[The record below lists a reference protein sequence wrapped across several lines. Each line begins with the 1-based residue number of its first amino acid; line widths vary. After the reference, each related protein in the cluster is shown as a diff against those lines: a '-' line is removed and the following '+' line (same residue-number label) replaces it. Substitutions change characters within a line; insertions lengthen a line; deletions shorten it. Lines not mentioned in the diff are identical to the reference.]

1 MSGHPTAGGYA
12 GPGAGAALGRGSP
25 QALSPETDAASRTGW
40 RLEDRGRIFKRRYQ
54 RVRVKKH
61 VRGRRGLKAA
71 GLRGPERL
79 RKNMEE
85 VTRSKR
91 GPKLASVSA

>member
-1 MSGHPTAGGYA
+1 MKKPFIAREKGKMSAQRTHFK
-12 GPGAGAALGRGSP
+12 
-25 QALSPETDAASRTGW
+25 SR
-40 RLEDRGRIFKRRYQ
+40 YH

-61 VRGRRGLKAA
+61 VRGQRGPKAA
-71 GLRGPERL
+71 GLRGPERV

-85 VTRSKR
+85 VTRPKR